1 MKTIEKCVAESI
13 AHELMNIRHEDMS
26 KKMIHS
32 TPVECGSFSNPL
44 AIEVKLEAIA
54 MAWWCKIT
62 VSKQMDD
69 GRVIDSAEFI
79 CGGIN
84 GPIRFDAIIEA
95 IRDVISK
102 YI

>member
-1 MKTIEKCVAESI
+1 MKSIEKCVAQSVVND
-13 AHELMNIRHEDMS
+13 LMTIRHEDMS
-26 KKMIHS
+26 KKLICGE
-32 TPVECGSFSNPL
+32 PVEIGSFSRPL
-44 AIEVKLEAIA
+44 VLEVKLEAIA

-79 CGGIN
+79 CGGVN
-84 GPIRFDAIIEA
+84 GPIRFDAVIEA